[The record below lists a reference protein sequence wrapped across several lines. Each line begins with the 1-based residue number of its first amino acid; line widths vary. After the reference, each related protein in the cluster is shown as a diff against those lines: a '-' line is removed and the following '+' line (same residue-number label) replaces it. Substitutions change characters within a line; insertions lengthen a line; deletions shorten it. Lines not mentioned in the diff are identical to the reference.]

1 MKITSAPCKA
11 LPFFAADNSELA
23 KLITTELNLIDGEIS
38 IAAEVLL
45 AEAKTISVLTD
56 DKNSEIA
63 QQYRDAAYSILEE
76 LKIF

>member
-1 MKITSAPCKA
+1 
-11 LPFFAADNSELA
+11 
-23 KLITTELNLIDGEIS
+23 LNLIDGEIS
-38 IAAEVLL
+38 IAAEVLV
-45 AEAKTISVLTD
+45 AEAKTISVLTN

>member
-11 LPFFAADNSELA
+11 LPFFTADSSELG
-23 KLITTELNLIDGEIS
+23 KLIASELNLIDGEIS
-38 IAAEVLL
+38 IAAEVLV
-45 AEAKTISVLTD
+45 AEAKTISVLTN